1 MTSLTPILARL
12 AENAGAADAAA
23 DLERWKAFFSVT
35 ALVVALLGF
44 LAVLAYL
51 FLRGNR
57 KIHERA
63 RHLPLEEE

>member
-12 AENAGAADAAA
+12 AENAAGAA

-35 ALVVALLGF
+35 ALVVALIGF

-63 RHLPLEEE
+63 RHLPLEED